1 MRFSLSLVSLLASSV
16 ASFAWGG
23 DIAVTS
29 RVAEVTVFP
38 QLAEITRRADLDL
51 PVGQH
56 RLILSNIPKTAD
68 LETLQID
75 LTGADQTALLFREE
89 GVPPRDINDPELR
102 AAQAVI
108 REIEARIQNVYDA
121 SGQARSEATAAE
133 TAIGFLTQLGSNE
146 GIAKAGADAGAD
158 ALRQITRMIAQ
169 EADAAGKQALAAQI
183 RVRTIE
189 AELEALQDELR
200 VAEQALAAISG
211 EDSDRLYLVIE
222 VDVPEAGDGQLQLRY
237 FTKGEVFSE
246 PSYAWHLTTGDMAE
260 VSLQRGFGVS
270 QNTGENWEA
279 VDLTI
284 STLEPGE
291 QGAPSYLPPLLR
303 RVGTPRPDP
312 KQRLLSQSDF
322 AASEA
327 PMVEAVVME
336 DARGGASW
344 GADTS
349 GPGVSYHFSHPVSI
363 ASGADILR
371 LDMDRLTTQAKV
383 LAVAVPARDETAYR
397 VAEISNTFGEDLLA
411 ADWVPHFVDGKLVTF
426 AAFAGLAAGQ
436 EAELG
441 FGAIRGLRLA
451 RDVLQKSDGERGVIS
466 RSNQREEAVEIS
478 AVNLTAETWPLRLL
492 DRVPYSQQEELEI
505 DWVAVPRPAHENVD
519 KQRGI
524 LAWEFDLAPGE
535 DRLIRLETTL
545 SWPEGKQLR

>member
-1 MRFSLSLVSLLASSV
+1 MRFSLSLFSLLASSV

-29 RVAEVTVFP
+29 RVAEVPVFP

-51 PVGQH
+51 PLGQH

-75 LTGADQTALLFREE
+75 LTGADQTALLFRYD
-89 GVPPRDINDPELR
+89 GVPPRTANDPELL
-102 AAQAVI
+102 AAEAVI
-108 REIEARIQNVYDA
+108 KEIEARIQSVYDA
-121 SGQARSEATAAE
+121 SGQARSAASAAE
-133 TAIGFLTQLGSNE
+133 TAIGFLEQLGSNE
-146 GIAKAGADAGAD
+146 GLADAGAD
-158 ALRQITRMIAQ
+158 ALRQITRMISQ

-183 RVRTIE
+183 RARNIE
-189 AELEALQDELR
+189 AELEALQDELQAA
-200 VAEQALAAISG
+200 VQALAAISR
-211 EDSDRLYLVIE
+211 EDSDRLYLVVE
-222 VDVPEAGDGQLQLRY
+222 VDVPEAGAGQLELRY
-237 FTKGEVFSE
+237 FTKGEVYSE
-246 PSYAWHLTTGDMAE
+246 PSYAWHLTTGGMAK

-312 KQRLLSQSDF
+312 WQRLLSQSDF

-336 DARGGASW
+336 DARAGASW

-371 LDMDRLTTQAKV
+371 LDMDRLTTEAKV

-411 ADWVPHFVDGKLVTF
+411 ADWVPHFMDGKLVTF

-436 EAELG
+436 EAALG

-505 DWVAVPRPAHENVD
+505 DWVAAPRPAHENVD

>member
-1 MRFSLSLVSLLASSV
+1 MRFSLSLFSLLASSV

-23 DIAVTS
+23 DIAVAS

-51 PVGQH
+51 PAGQH

-89 GVPPRDINDPELR
+89 GVPPRTANDPELL
-102 AAQAVI
+102 AAEAVI
-108 REIEARIQNVYDA
+108 KEIKARIQNVYDA
-121 SGQARSEATAAE
+121 SGQAKAEASAAK
-133 TAIGFLTQLGSNE
+133 TAIGFLEQLGSNE
-146 GIAKAGADAGAD
+146 GLADAGAD
-158 ALRQITRMIAQ
+158 ALRQITRMISQ

-183 RVRTIE
+183 RARNIE
-189 AELEALQDELR
+189 EQLEALQDELLAAQQ
-200 VAEQALAAISG
+200 VLAAISR

-222 VDVPEAGDGQLQLRY
+222 VDVPEAGAGQLELRY

-303 RVGTPRPDP
+303 RVEKPRPEP

-327 PMVEAVVME
+327 PMVEAVIME
-336 DARGGASW
+336 DSAGASW

-349 GPGVSYHFSHPVSI
+349 GPGVSYHFGHPVSI

-371 LDMDRLTTQAKV
+371 LDMDRLTTEAKV
-383 LAVAVPARDETAYR
+383 VAVAVPARDETAYR

-411 ADWVPHFVDGKLVTF
+411 ADWVPYFVDGKLVTF
-426 AAFAGLAAGQ
+426 AGFAGLAAGQ

-441 FGAIRGLRLA
+441 FGAIRGLRLS

-466 RSNQREEAVEIS
+466 RSNQRQEAVEIS
-478 AVNLTAETWPLRLL
+478 VVNLTGETWPLRLL
-492 DRVPYSQQEELEI
+492 DRVPYSQQDELEI
-505 DWVAVPRPAHENVD
+505 DWVAVPRPAHENVE

>member
-1 MRFSLSLVSLLASSV
+1 MRFSLSLFSLLASSV

-51 PVGQH
+51 PAGHH
-56 RLILSNIPKTAD
+56 RLILSNIPRTAD

-75 LTGADQTALLFREE
+75 LTGADQTALLFRED
-89 GVPPRDINDPELR
+89 GVPPRTADDPELR
-102 AAQAVI
+102 AAEAVI
-108 REIEARIQNVYDA
+108 KEIEARIQKVYDT
-121 SGQARSEATAAE
+121 SGQAKSEALAAK
-133 TAIGFLTQLGSNE
+133 TAIGFLEQLGSNE
-146 GIAKAGADAGAD
+146 GIAKAGADAGAE
-158 ALRQITRMIAQ
+158 ALRQITRMISQ
-169 EADAAGKQALAAQI
+169 EADAAGQQALAAEI
-183 RVRTIE
+183 RVRDIE
-189 AELEALQDELR
+189 EQLQALQEELQ
-200 VAEQALAAISG
+200 AAQQALAAIG
-211 EDSDRLYLVIE
+211 REDSDRLYLVIE
-222 VDVPEAGDGQLQLRY
+222 VDVPEAGAGQLELRY
-237 FTKGEVFSE
+237 FTKGEVYSE
-246 PSYAWHLTTGDMAE
+246 PSYAWHLTTGESAE

-303 RVGTPRPDP
+303 RVAEPRPEP

-327 PMVEAVVME
+327 PMVEPVVME
-336 DARGGASW
+336 DARGGSSW

-349 GPGVSYHFSHPVSI
+349 GPGVTYHFGHPVSI

-371 LDMDRLTTQAKV
+371 LDMDRLTTEAKV
-383 LAVAVPARDETAYR
+383 VAVAVPARDETAYR
-397 VAEISNTFGEDLLA
+397 VAEVTNTFGEDLLA
-411 ADWVPHFVDGKLVTF
+411 ADWVPYFVDGKLGTF
-426 AAFAGLAAGQ
+426 AGFAGLAAGQ
-436 EAELG
+436 EAEIG
-441 FGAIRGLRLA
+441 FGAIRGLRLM
-451 RDVLQKSDGERGVIS
+451 RDVLQQSDGERGVIS

-478 AVNLTAETWPLRLL
+478 VQNLTDESWPLRLL

-505 DWVAVPRPAHENVD
+505 DWVATPRPSRENVD

-535 DRLIRLETTL
+535 ERLIQLQTTL
-545 SWPEGKQLR
+545 SWPEGKLLR